1 MTTALT
7 GTSGLFTRLF
17 KVADLPQAINHFRGV
32 NPSSVSPH
40 PLDWLPPDEDHE
52 LRYAY
57 PRNPRDVP
65 RAAGSTST
73 LLRQVQA
80 ALEQTREFKWA
91 RRQMAQARGF

>member
-1 MTTALT
+1 
-7 GTSGLFTRLF
+7 LFTRLG
-17 KVADLPQAINHFRGV
+17 KVTALPQAINHFPGV
-32 NPSSVSPH
+32 NPSSASH

-52 LRYAY
+52 LRYAH

-65 RAAGSTST
+65 RSSGSIGM

-91 RRQMAQARGF
+91 RRQMAAQGWSQ